1 METIQEYLNTSN
13 TIYIAVIAISVAII
27 FLLHVKS
34 EGRTSPIAAGTF
46 VILGP
51 VLGVIIT
58 WWHAIREVSWREDV
72 NRVTDALTNAP
83 DMKQLSVRL
92 ICMGLAAAAIAAI
105 VVATV
110 KRNEWFN
117 HLRRVK

>member
-1 METIQEYLNTSN
+1 METVLEFANAVKL
-13 TIYIAVIAISVAII
+13 IYVVVIAISVAII

-46 VILGP
+46 VIFGP
-51 VLGVIIT
+51 ALGVVIT
-58 WWHAIREVSWREDV
+58 AWHAMREASWRE
-72 NRVTDALTNAP
+72 NLNQIADALTNAP
-83 DMKQLSVRL
+83 DMKVLGLRV
-92 ICMGLAAAAIAAI
+92 ICMGLAAAAVAAI
-105 VVATV
+105 GAAIV